1 MRVNVVKP
9 ANNSG
14 LPSAKYGY
22 LYVALADDVVTFP
35 EVDESGVSTVGNI
48 VMKQNTNFTL
58 LYLTPSKQ
66 KLNTDTTG
74 ELESRGLIHKVS
86 GSYPGDDLFVSSF
99 IKDML
104 NEPMILLSE
113 VCGEKY
119 RKIHGTPW
127 NPMYFTPSFKDDST
141 DKYWEFNFD
150 QAFPYV
156 DPPLFYN
163 GEVIVNED
171 AARVYVLGIK
181 PDILI
186 GNSNNQLIKI

>member
-1 MRVNVVKP
+1 MKP

-22 LYVALADDVVTFP
+22 LYVAHADDVVTFP
-35 EVDESGVSTVGNI
+35 EFDESGIATVGDI
-48 VMKQNTNFTL
+48 VMKENTNFTL

-66 KLNTDTTG
+66 KFNVDTQG
-74 ELESRGLIHKVS
+74 ELQSRGLIHKIS
-86 GSYPGDDLFVSSF
+86 GSYPGDDKYVNSF

-119 RKIHGTPW
+119 RKIHGTPC
-127 NPMYFTPSFKDDST
+127 NPMYFSASFKDDST
-141 DKYWEFNFD
+141 DKNWEFTFD

-156 DPPLFYN
+156 DPPLFYD
-163 GEVIVNED
+163 GDVIVNEN
-171 AARVYVLGIK
+171 AARVYILGINLGT
-181 PDILI
+181 LI
-186 GNSNNQLIKI
+186 GNNNKLIKT

>member
-1 MRVNVVKP
+1 MKP

-22 LYVALADDVVTFP
+22 LYVAQADDVVTFP
-35 EVDESGVSTVGNI
+35 GVDESGVATVGNI
-48 VMKQNTNFTL
+48 VMKPNTNFTL

-66 KLNTDTTG
+66 KLNIDTTG

-104 NEPMILLSE
+104 NEPIILISE

-127 NPMYFTPSFKDDST
+127 NPMYFSASFKDDST
-141 DKYWEFNFD
+141 DKNWEFTFD

-163 GEVIVNED
+163 GEVVVNED

-181 PDILI
+181 PDILV
-186 GNSNNQLIKI
+186 GNNNQLIKI